1 MSTATLIKPHKT
13 VIKVWKSFS
22 LSRKIKVI
30 DRYVTLD

>member
-22 LSRKIKVI
+22 FSPKTKVT